1 MGQKCDKPLPTPKAG
16 LHPKKVMLCIW
27 WDWKGVV
34 YYELLPQGETI
45 NSEVYCRQ
53 LDNLKTAIEEK
64 HSGLADRNNIV
75 FHQENARPHISMS
88 TRQKLLELGWDVL
101 PHPLYSP
108 DIVPSDLHLFPS

>member
-1 MGQKCDKPLPTPKAG
+1 MTLVKRNQNDPFLKRIITGNEKWVLYNTVKRKRSWGQKCDKPLPTPKAG

-34 YYELLPQGETI
+34 YYELLLQGKTI

-64 HSGLADRNNIV
+64 R
-75 FHQENARPHISMS
+75 R
-88 TRQKLLELGWDVL
+88 
-101 PHPLYSP
+101 
-108 DIVPSDLHLFPS
+108 